1 MTALD
6 LLATLNRAGVVLSA
20 KGDRL
25 AYDAPKG
32 AMTADLLATIKARK
46 AEVLA
51 VLAGNWCAAAS
62 ALLAQVQDAEARAD
76 LLYLFDERAGICQYD
91 GNMSRGEAERQAYR
105 ELARAVEGGG
115 R

>member
-6 LLATLNRAGVVLSA
+6 VLATLGRAGVVLSV

-46 AEVLA
+46 
-51 VLAGNWCAAAS
+51 
-62 ALLAQVQDAEARAD
+62 
-76 LLYLFDERAGICQYD
+76 
-91 GNMSRGEAERQAYR
+91 
-105 ELARAVEGGG
+105 VEGGG